1 MKDLIKVFSSFRM
14 AMVTLLG
21 FSCGI
26 PLGLTGGTLQ
36 AWMASEKVDL
46 TVIGIFAL
54 VGLPYT
60 LKFLWAPLMD
70 RFVPPFLG
78 RRRGWM
84 LISQIALVL
93 GIALMGFTNPVES
106 PLKMAVFAFFVAFL
120 SASQDIVVDAYRTE
134 ALSAEERGAGT
145 AVYIFG
151 YRMAMLVS
159 GAIALMLSDQMP
171 WSQVY
176 LIMASF
182 MAVGIIAACFAP
194 EPTTKATPPKTL
206 QEAVILPF
214 VEYFRRKGAFE
225 ILFFILLYKMGDVM
239 AGMMTTP
246 MMIDLGF
253 TRTDI
258 GAVNKGFGM
267 FATIIGALFGGALLS
282 KMGLKRSLF
291 VFGIG
296 QAVSNLSFAILAS
309 VGNNYTIMVS
319 AIAIENLCGGMGTAA
334 FSAFM
339 MSLCNQ
345 KFTATQFAL
354 LSSLMAVTRTVI
366 STPSGA
372 MAKSMGFELYF
383 YATVAMAIPGLIM
396 LSRYNRWQKLEE
408 N

>member
-1 MKDLIKVFSSFRM
+1 
-14 AMVTLLG
+14 
-21 FSCGI
+21 
-26 PLGLTGGTLQ
+26 
-36 AWMASEKVDL
+36 
-46 TVIGIFAL
+46 
-54 VGLPYT
+54 
-60 LKFLWAPLMD
+60 
-70 RFVPPFLG
+70 
-78 RRRGWM
+78 
-84 LISQIALVL
+84 
-93 GIALMGFTNPVES
+93 
-106 PLKMAVFAFFVAFL
+106 
-120 SASQDIVVDAYRTE
+120 
-134 ALSAEERGAGT
+134 
-145 AVYIFG
+145 
-151 YRMAMLVS
+151 
-159 GAIALMLSDQMP
+159 
-171 WSQVY
+171 
-176 LIMASF
+176 
-182 MAVGIIAACFAP
+182 
-194 EPTTKATPPKTL
+194 
-206 QEAVILPF
+206 VILPF